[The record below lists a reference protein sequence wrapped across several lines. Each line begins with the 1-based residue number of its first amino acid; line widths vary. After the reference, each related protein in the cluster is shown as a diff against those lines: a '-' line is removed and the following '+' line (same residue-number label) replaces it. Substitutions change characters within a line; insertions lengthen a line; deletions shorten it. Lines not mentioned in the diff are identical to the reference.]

1 MNKGLNVILVSD
13 QTNKNYKGPTP
24 MLIDKHEADNV
35 LKRIPGLTIK
45 MNPELAAIDQV
56 LDDDE
61 LFCMIRNDLAQRY
74 PKTLTAGRKSTP
86 VEVVLRMLAIK
97 HLYDLSYEQSVLQV
111 ADSLVL
117 RQFCR
122 VYFAAVP
129 DQSTLCRWANLV
141 QPQTLQA
148 FNQRVMNLAIEN
160 KLTHG
165 RKLRMDGTVV
175 ETTIHHPTDS
185 RLLADAV
192 RVLGRTLTRAKT
204 LLGSK
209 TELSKETFRNRQR
222 SAKRAARKIA
232 GLSRRGREQLKPH
245 YQRLVQTTKATVRQA
260 ERVLAELQN
269 QVADEG
275 HGLIDTLQTFLPR
288 AQQVLDQTVRRVF
301 DGEKVPP
308 TEKLVSIFEPH
319 SDIIRRGKVNKDTE
333 FGHKVWLGEVEGG
346 FIAQYE
352 VLDGNPNDDSQWQPT
367 LEKHIQLFGRPPT
380 QASADRGVHS
390 ADNEAFATEL
400 GVKRVVLP
408 KPGRKS
414 ETRRQ
419 YERQRWFW
427 RGRRFHA
434 GVEGRISVIKRK
446 HGLDRCRNRGQD
458 GFERWVGWGVI
469 ANNLTAMGKGLSP

>member
-1 MNKGLNVILVSD
+1 
-13 QTNKNYKGPTP
+13 
-24 MLIDKHEADNV
+24 MLIDKHEADNI

-45 MNPELAAIDQV
+45 MSPELTAIDQV
-56 LDDDE
+56 LDDDQ
-61 LFCMIRNDLAQRY
+61 LFCMIRDDLGQRY

-97 HLYDLSYEQSVLQV
+97 HLYDLSYEQTVLQV

-122 VYFAAVP
+122 VYFEAGP
-129 DQSTLCRWANLV
+129 DQSTLCRWANLI
-141 QPQTLQA
+141 QPPTLQA
-148 FNQRVMNLAIEN
+148 FNQRIMSLAIDSG
-160 KLTHG
+160 LTRG

-185 RLLADAV
+185 RLLADSV

-204 LLGSK
+204 LLGAG
-209 TELSKETFRNRQR
+209 TNLSKETFRNRQR
-222 SAKRAARKIA
+222 SAQQAARQIA
-232 GLSRRGREQLKPH
+232 RLSRRGREQLKPY
-245 YQRLVQTTKATVRQA
+245 YQRLVQTTKATIRQT

-269 QVADEG
+269 QVAEEG
-275 HGLIDTLQTFLPR
+275 HSLIETLQTFLPR

-301 DGEKVPP
+301 DSEKVPP
-308 TEKLVSIFEPH
+308 IEKLVSIFEPH
-319 SDIIRRGKVNKDTE
+319 TDIIRRGKVNKDTE

-352 VLDGNPNDDSQWQPT
+352 VLHGNPNDENQWQPT
-367 LEKHIQLFGRPPT
+367 LEKHMQLFGRPPR
-380 QASADRGVHS
+380 QVSADRGVHS
-390 ADNEAFATEL
+390 ADNETYAAEL
-400 GVKRVVLP
+400 GVKRIILP

-414 ETRRQ
+414 EARRQ
-419 YERQRWFW
+419 HERQRWFW

-446 HGLDRCRNRGQD
+446 HGLDRCRNHGQD

-469 ANNLTAMGKGLSP
+469 VNNLTAMGKALSP

>member
-1 MNKGLNVILVSD
+1 
-13 QTNKNYKGPTP
+13 

-35 LKRIPGLTIK
+35 LNRIPGLTIK
-45 MNPELAAIDQV
+45 MNPELAAIDRV

-61 LFCMIRNDLAQRY
+61 LFCMIRNDLSQRY

-97 HLYDLSYEQSVLQV
+97 HLYDLSYEQTVLQV

-122 VYFAAVP
+122 VYLQAAP
-129 DQSTLCRWANLV
+129 DQSTLCRWANLI

-148 FNQRVMNLAIEN
+148 FNQRVMNLAIDN

-175 ETTIHHPTDS
+175 ETTIHYPTDS
-185 RLLADAV
+185 RLLADSV
-192 RVLGRTLTRAKT
+192 RVLGRSLTQARA
-204 LLGSK
+204 LLGSG
-209 TELSKETFRNRQR
+209 TELDKEVFRNRQR
-222 SAKRAARKIA
+222 SAKRTARQIA
-232 GLSRRGREQLKPH
+232 RLSRRGREQLKPH

-260 ERVLAELQN
+260 ERVLAELQDRL
-269 QVADEG
+269 VDEG
-275 HGLIDTLQTFLPR
+275 HSLIKTMHTFLPR

-301 DGEKVPP
+301 CGENVPP
-308 TEKLVSIFEPH
+308 AEKLVSIFEPH
-319 SDIIRRGKVNKDTE
+319 TDIIRRGKPNKDTE

-367 LEKHIQLFGRPPT
+367 LDKHIQLFGRPPR

-390 ADNEAFATEL
+390 ADNETYATEL
-400 GVKRVVLP
+400 GVKRIVLP

-414 ETRRQ
+414 AARHQ
-419 YERQRWFW
+419 HERQRWFW

-446 HGLDRCRNRGQD
+446 HGLDRCRNHGQD

>member
-1 MNKGLNVILVSD
+1 
-13 QTNKNYKGPTP
+13 
-24 MLIDKHEADNV
+24 MLIDKHEADNI
-35 LKRIPGLTIK
+35 LNRIPGLTIK
-45 MNPELAAIDQV
+45 MNPELTAIDHV

-61 LFCMIRNDLAQRY
+61 LFCMIRNDLSQRY
-74 PKTLTAGRKSTP
+74 PKTLTVGRKSTP

-97 HLYDLSYEQSVLQV
+97 HLYDLSYEQTVLQV

-122 VYFAAVP
+122 VYFEAVP
-129 DQSTLCRWANLV
+129 DQSTVCRWANLI

-148 FNQRVMNLAIEN
+148 FNQRIMNLAIDS
-160 KLTHG
+160 KLTRG
-165 RKLRMDGTVV
+165 RQLRMDGTVV

-185 RLLADAV
+185 RLLADSV
-192 RVLGRTLTRAKT
+192 RVLGRSLTRAKA
-204 LLGSK
+204 LLGSG
-209 TELSKETFRNRQR
+209 TDLSKEMFRNRRR
-222 SAKRAARKIA
+222 SAKRTARQIA
-232 GLSRRGREQLKPH
+232 KLSRCGREQLKPH
-245 YQRLVQTTKATVRQA
+245 YQRLVQTTKETIRQA
-260 ERVLAELQN
+260 ERVLTELQN
-269 QVADEG
+269 QAVDAG
-275 HGLIDTLQTFLPR
+275 QKLIESMHTFLPR

-301 DGEKVPP
+301 CGENVPP
-308 TEKLVSIFEPH
+308 AEKLVSIFEPH
-319 SDIIRRGKVNKDTE
+319 TDIIRRGKPNKDTE

-367 LEKHIQLFGRPPT
+367 LDKHIQLFGRPPR

-390 ADNEAFATEL
+390 AGNETYATQL
-400 GVKRVVLP
+400 GVKRIILP

-414 ETRRQ
+414 ETRHQ
-419 YERQRWFW
+419 HERQRWFW

-446 HGLDRCRNRGQD
+446 YGLDRCRNRGQD

-469 ANNLTAMGKGLSP
+469 ANNLTAMGKGLSTR

>member
-1 MNKGLNVILVSD
+1 
-13 QTNKNYKGPTP
+13 
-24 MLIDKHEADNV
+24 MLIDKHEADNI
-35 LKRIPGLTIK
+35 LKRIPGLIIK
-45 MNPELAAIDQV
+45 MSPELAAIDQV
-56 LDDDE
+56 LEDDE
-61 LFCMIRNDLAQRY
+61 LFCMIRDDLGQRY

-86 VEVVLRMLAIK
+86 VEVILRMLAIK
-97 HLYDLSYEQSVLQV
+97 HLYDWSYEQTALRV

-122 VYFAAVP
+122 VYFQAVP
-129 DQSTLCRWANLV
+129 NQSTLCRWANLI

-148 FNQRVMNLAIEN
+148 FNQRIMNLAIDN
-160 KLTHG
+160 KLTRG

-185 RLLADAV
+185 RLLADSV

-204 LLGSK
+204 LLGSG
-209 TELSKETFRNRQR
+209 TQLSKETFRNRQR

-232 GLSRRGREQLKPH
+232 GLSHRSREQMKSH
-245 YQRLVQTTKATVRQA
+245 YQRLVQTTQATVRQA
-260 ERVLAELQN
+260 ERVVAELQN
-269 QVADEG
+269 QLADEA

-288 AQQVLDQTVRRVF
+288 AQQVVDQTVRRLF
-301 DGEKVPP
+301 SGEKVPP
-308 TEKLVSIFEPH
+308 AEKLVSIFEPH
-319 SDIIRRGKVNKDTE
+319 TDIIRRGKVNKDTE

-352 VLDGNPNDDSQWQPT
+352 VLDGNPNDESQWQPT
-367 LEKHIQLFGRPPT
+367 LENHVQLFGRPP
-380 QASADRGVHS
+380 QQSSADRGVYS
-390 ADNEAFATEL
+390 AANEAYAVKL
-400 GVKRVVLP
+400 GVKRVILP
-408 KPGRKS
+408 KSGRKS
-414 ETRRQ
+414 EKRRQ
-419 YERQRWFW
+419 HERQRWFW

-458 GFERWVGWGVI
+458 GFESWVGWGVI

>member
-1 MNKGLNVILVSD
+1 
-13 QTNKNYKGPTP
+13 
-24 MLIDKHEADNV
+24 MLIDKHEADNI
-35 LKRIPGLTIK
+35 LNRIPGLTIK
-45 MNPELAAIDQV
+45 MNPELAAIDHV

-61 LFCMIRNDLAQRY
+61 LFCMIRNDLSQRY

-97 HLYDLSYEQSVLQV
+97 HLYDLSYEQTVLQV

-122 VYFAAVP
+122 VYFEAVP
-129 DQSTLCRWANLV
+129 DQSTVCRWANLI

-148 FNQRVMNLAIEN
+148 FNQRIMTLAIDS

-165 RKLRMDGTVV
+165 RQLRMDGTVV

-185 RLLADAV
+185 RLLADSV
-192 RVLGRTLTRAKT
+192 RVLGRNLTRAKA
-204 LLGSK
+204 LLGSG
-209 TELSKETFRNRQR
+209 TDLSKEMFRNRQR
-222 SAKRAARKIA
+222 SAKRTARQIA
-232 GLSRRGREQLKPH
+232 KLSRCGREQLKPH
-245 YQRLVQTTKATVRQA
+245 YRRLVQTTKETIRQA
-260 ERVLAELQN
+260 ERVLTDLQN
-269 QVADEG
+269 QAADAG
-275 HGLIDTLQTFLPR
+275 QKLIESMHTFLPR

-301 DGEKVPP
+301 CGENVPP
-308 TEKLVSIFEPH
+308 AEKLVSIFEPH
-319 SDIIRRGKVNKDTE
+319 TDIIRRGKPNKDTE

-367 LEKHIQLFGRPPT
+367 LDKHMQLFSRPPR

-390 ADNEAFATEL
+390 ADNETYATQL
-400 GVKRVVLP
+400 GVKRIILP

-419 YERQRWFW
+419 HERQRWFW

-446 HGLDRCRNRGQD
+446 YGLDRCRNRGQD

-469 ANNLTAMGKGLSP
+469 ANNLTAMGKGLSL

>member
-1 MNKGLNVILVSD
+1 
-13 QTNKNYKGPTP
+13 
-24 MLIDKHEADNV
+24 MLIDKHEADNI

-45 MNPELAAIDQV
+45 MSPELAAIDRV

-61 LFCMIRNDLAQRY
+61 LFCMIRDDLSQRY

-86 VEVVLRMLAIK
+86 VEVILRMLAIK
-97 HLYDLSYEQSVLQV
+97 HLYDLSYERTVLQV
-111 ADSLVL
+111 EDSLVL

-122 VYFAAVP
+122 VYFKAIP
-129 DQSTLCRWANLV
+129 NQSTLCRWANLI

-148 FNQRVMNLAIEN
+148 FNQRIMKLAIDS
-160 KLTHG
+160 KLTRG
-165 RKLRMDGTVV
+165 RKLRMDGTVM

-185 RLLADAV
+185 RLLADSV
-192 RVLGRTLTRAKT
+192 RVLGRALTRAKT

-209 TELSKETFRNRQR
+209 TDLSKETFRNRQR
-222 SAKRAARKIA
+222 SAKQAARKIA
-232 GLSRRGREQLKPH
+232 GLSRRGREQMKSH
-245 YQRLVQTTKATVRQA
+245 YQHLVQTTQATVRQA

-269 QVADEG
+269 QVANEG
-275 HGLIDTLQTFLPR
+275 HSLITTLQTFLPR
-288 AQQVLDQTVRRVF
+288 AQQVIEQTVRRVF
-301 DGEKVPP
+301 SGEKVPP
-308 TEKLVSIFEPH
+308 AEKLVSIFEPH
-319 SDIIRRGKVNKDTE
+319 TDIIRRGKVNKDTE

-367 LEKHIQLFGRPPT
+367 LEKHIQLFGRPPR

-390 ADNEAFATEL
+390 ADNEVFAAEL
-400 GVKRVVLP
+400 GVKRIVLP

-414 ETRRQ
+414 EARRQ
-419 YERQRWFW
+419 HERQRWFW

-446 HGLDRCRNRGQD
+446 HGLDRCRYHGQE

>member
-1 MNKGLNVILVSD
+1 MYIK
-13 QTNKNYKGPTP
+13 QTEITKGPTP
-24 MLIDKHEADNV
+24 MLIDKHEADNI

-45 MNPELAAIDQV
+45 MSPELAAIDQV

-61 LFCMIRNDLAQRY
+61 LFCMIRDDLSQRY
-74 PKTLTAGRKSTP
+74 PKTMTAGRKSTP

-97 HLYDLSYEQSVLQV
+97 HLYDLSYEQIVLQV

-122 VYFAAVP
+122 VYFEAVP
-129 DQSTLCRWANLV
+129 DQSTLCRWANLI

-148 FNQRVMNLAIEN
+148 FNQRIMNLAIDN
-160 KLTHG
+160 RLTRG

-185 RLLADAV
+185 RLLVDSV
-192 RVLGRTLTRAKT
+192 RVLGRTLGRAKT

-232 GLSRRGREQLKPH
+232 GLSHRSREQMKFQ
-245 YQRLVQTTKATVRQA
+245 YRRLVQTTQATVGQA

-269 QVADEG
+269 QVTDEG
-275 HGLIDTLQTFLPR
+275 LGLIDTLQTFLPR

-301 DGEKVPP
+301 SGEKVTPA
-308 TEKLVSIFEPH
+308 EKLVSIFEPH
-319 SDIIRRGKVNKDTE
+319 TDIIRRGKPNKATE

-352 VLDGNPNDDSQWQPT
+352 VLDGNPADECQWQPT
-367 LEKHIQLFGRPPT
+367 LEKHVQLFGQPPR

-390 ADNEAFATEL
+390 ADNEAFAAEL
-400 GVKRVVLP
+400 GVKRIILP

-419 YERQRWFW
+419 HERQRWFW

-469 ANNLTAMGKGLSP
+469 ANNLTAMGRGLSP

>member
-1 MNKGLNVILVSD
+1 
-13 QTNKNYKGPTP
+13 
-24 MLIDKHEADNV
+24 MLIDKHEADNI

-45 MNPELAAIDQV
+45 MSPELATIDQV

-61 LFCMIRNDLAQRY
+61 LFCMIRDDLGQRY
-74 PKTLTAGRKSTP
+74 PNTLTAGRKSTP
-86 VEVVLRMLAIK
+86 VEVILRMLAIK
-97 HLYDLSYEQSVLQV
+97 HLYDWSYEQTALRV

-122 VYFAAVP
+122 VYLQATP
-129 DQSTLCRWANLV
+129 DQSTLCRWANLI

-148 FNQRVMNLAIEN
+148 FNQRVMNLAIDN
-160 KLTHG
+160 KLTRG

-185 RLLADAV
+185 RLLADSV

-204 LLGSK
+204 LLGSG
-209 TELSKETFRNRQR
+209 TELSKEMFRNRQR

-232 GLSRRGREQLKPH
+232 GLSQRSREQMKSH
-245 YQRLVQTTKATVRQA
+245 YQRLVQTTRATVRQA

-275 HGLIDTLQTFLPR
+275 HKLIETLQTFLPR
-288 AQQVLDQTVRRVF
+288 ARQVIDQTVRRMF
-301 DGEKVPP
+301 LGKTVPP
-308 TEKLVSIFEPH
+308 AEKLVSIFEPH
-319 SDIIRRGKVNKDTE
+319 TDIIRRGKVNKDTE

-352 VLDGNPNDDSQWQPT
+352 VLDGNPADESQWQPT
-367 LEKHIQLFGRPPT
+367 LENHVQLFGRPPR

-390 ADNEAFATEL
+390 ANNEALAAKL
-400 GVKRVVLP
+400 GVKRIVLP

-419 YERQRWFW
+419 HERQRWFW

-446 HGLDRCRNRGQD
+446 HGLDRCRNRGQH

-469 ANNLTAMGKGLSP
+469 ANNLTAMGKGLSPR